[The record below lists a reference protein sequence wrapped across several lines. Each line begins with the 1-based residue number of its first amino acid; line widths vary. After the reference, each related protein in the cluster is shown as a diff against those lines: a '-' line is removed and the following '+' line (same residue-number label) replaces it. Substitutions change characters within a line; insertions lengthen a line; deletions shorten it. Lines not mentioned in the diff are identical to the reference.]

1 MYLTI
6 IKKYIIIK
14 PSKERGKQNGNYQKS
29 NLCQTDRGGTETLC
43 DAYDILNEL
52 YDIIADNDC
61 GYVDDT
67 SGNDYDRPDVA
78 LTANVLQM
86 LATAE
91 KVEIR
96 N

>member
-1 MYLTI
+1 MEI
-6 IKKYIIIK
+6 IKSPIYVKLTEE
-14 PSKERGKQNGNYQKS
+14 ERKA
-29 NLCQTDRGGTETLC
+29 LC

-67 SGNDYDRPDVA
+67 FENDYDRPDVA

>member
-1 MYLTI
+1 MEVINAPIYVKLTEN
-6 IKKYIIIK
+6 
-14 PSKERGKQNGNYQKS
+14 ERK
-29 NLCQTDRGGTETLC
+29 TLR

-61 GYVDDT
+61 GYVGDT
-67 SGNDYDRPDVA
+67 TGNDYDRPDVA

-86 LATAE
+86 LAPAE

-96 N
+96 K

>member
-1 MYLTI
+1 MIIYKYSKKQNNFLKRKEIKIEI
-6 IKKYIIIK
+6 IKSPIYVKLTEE
-14 PSKERGKQNGNYQKS
+14 ERK
-29 NLCQTDRGGTETLC
+29 TLR

-61 GYVDDT
+61 EYVDDT
-67 SGNDYDRPDVA
+67 FGNDYDRLNVA

-86 LATAE
+86 LAPAE

>member
-1 MYLTI
+1 MEI
-6 IKKYIIIK
+6 IKSPIYVKLTED
-14 PSKERGKQNGNYQKS
+14 ERK
-29 NLCQTDRGGTETLC
+29 TLR

-61 GYVDDT
+61 EYVDDT
-67 SGNDYDRPDVA
+67 YGNDYDRLDIA

-86 LATAE
+86 LAPAE

-96 N
+96 K